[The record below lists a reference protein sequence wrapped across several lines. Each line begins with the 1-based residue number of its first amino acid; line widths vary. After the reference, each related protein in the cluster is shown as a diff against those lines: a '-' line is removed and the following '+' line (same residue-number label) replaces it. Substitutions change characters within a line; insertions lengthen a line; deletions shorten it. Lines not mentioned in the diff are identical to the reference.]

1 MEFWMDEQGEI
12 SVAQGQLIPPFER
25 WSFSTNHY
33 IQFLQDQLAVYSVL
47 KDVIA
52 AVKNSKSSG
61 NAGPRSSGDG
71 SSSQAVRAVTLFD
84 TVLGL
89 DRTKVSYNPNSC
101 SVVHSE
107 PSIWDSLI
115 WVLSCLD
122 VAHNLDYLLSHY
134 WWLVKCGS
142 VSRIL

>member
-1 MEFWMDEQGEI
+1 MDGQGEI
-12 SVAQGQLIPPFER
+12 SVAQGRPIPPFEC

-61 NAGPRSSGDG
+61 GPQSSGDG

-84 TVLGL
+84 TILGL
-89 DRTKVSYNPNSC
+89 DRTKVSYTPNSC
-101 SVVHSE
+101 TVVHSE
-107 PSIWDSLI
+107 PSIWDILI

-122 VAHNLDYLLSHY
+122 VAHNLAGLSPQPLLVACEV
-134 WWLVKCGS
+134 WICV
-142 VSRIL
+142 